1 MIRDVEVYLRENI
14 DDNILIMPWVKS
26 NDLPLFL
33 RNSYNFYEMKLLDK
47 QQLLMEVLDIQVSFD
62 QLEKHMKQVANV
74 TNRDIV
80 LLYKEISRYKR
91 KKLIESKIAFLIE
104 DGQMFM
110 PFLGLDL
117 KKVEKQVER
126 KMKRFS
132 TPAQVAYLYF
142 LYNKDEVVNINV
154 FAEKLKFNKMTASRA
169 LNELYNTNLITYQT
183 GGKTGRSKEYRRIP
197 DPDYFK
203 WGKDYLKTPVKKL
216 VYTKTIPLGALTAG
230 LNALADLSMIN
241 PPRNRVVAIDRNRL
255 KTEKIETIKDSE
267 LIRDQELVE
276 VEVWDYDPRQFASIH
291 QVDLASLY
299 ASLKEEADERV
310 EQALLEVLRGEPW
323 YMD

>member
-1 MIRDVEVYLRENI
+1 MITDVEVYLRENI
-14 DDNILIMPWVKS
+14 DDNILIMPWVKR

-33 RNSYNFYEMKLLDK
+33 RNSYNFYEMKLLDT
-47 QQLLMEVLDIQVSFD
+47 QLILMEVLDNQVSFD
-62 QLEKHMKQVANV
+62 QLEKHLKQVKNV
-74 TNRDIV
+74 ANRDIV

-104 DGQMFM
+104 DGQMYM

-117 KKVEKQVER
+117 KKAEKQVE
-126 KMKRFS
+126 KKVKRFS

-142 LYNKDEVVNINV
+142 LYNKDDVVNINV
-154 FAEKLKFNKMTASRA
+154 FEEKLRFNKMTASRA
-169 LNELYNTNLITYQT
+169 LNELYDTNLITYQT
-183 GGKTGRSKEYRRIP
+183 GGRTGRSKEYKRIP

-203 WGKDYLKTPVKKL
+203 GGQEYLKTPVKKL
-216 VYTKTIPLGALTAG
+216 VYTKTIPLGALNAG
-230 LNALADLSMIN
+230 LDALADLTMIN
-241 PPRNRVVAIDRNRL
+241 PPRNRVVAIDRTRL
-255 KTEKIETIKDSE
+255 KAEKIEIIKDFE
-267 LIRDQELVE
+267 LIKDQDLIE
-276 VEVWDYDPRQFASIH
+276 VEVWDYDPRQFARLR

>member
-33 RNSYNFYEMKLLDK
+33 RNSYNFYEMKILDK

-91 KKLIESKIAFLIE
+91 KKLIENKIAFLIE
-104 DGQMFM
+104 DGQMYM

-117 KKVEKQVER
+117 KKVEKQVEG
-126 KMKRFS
+126 KMNRFS

-154 FAEKLKFNKMTASRA
+154 LAEKLRFNKMTASRA

-267 LIRDQELVE
+267 LIRDQQLVE